1 MRSVLVFMFVV
12 AILMGFVSKSLAEDS
27 TFVFTIEPMYMNVEG
42 IDEHSIDLKTSVVS
56 ITEEDYVY
64 GTKSMESIILDPG
77 GDIGG
82 RAEGYF
88 MWNKWAI
95 GLSGWGFGNDD
106 KKGGVFRPEAYW
118 SIDLETGE
126 EKLVYDYV
134 KVWDHPF
141 MPVVNESS
149 ETGYSPITY
158 AGKSWMSVWTTDFF
172 MRYSLLK
179 TPKNELYL
187 KFGAR
192 IGEPK
197 HKLGITI
204 AEWAHVTDFPEEGE
218 IFDNRILIA
227 SESKADYSVLG
238 GPLLEIGGKAVFGR
252 FSLETFMNQSILFG
266 NCKLSGT
273 IYDID
278 DVYISDKVTGE
289 EKEHY
294 TYAGVVPFYK
304 KESTVIPVTELSLK
318 LLYSLTENISLGIT
332 GFFSVWWDMPI
343 SPVYSNPT
351 WTLEEG
357 MWKLDDRIV
366 RFSGI
371 SSNLEIAF

>member
-42 IDEHSIDLKTSVVS
+42 IDEHSIDFKIGVAGF
-56 ITEEDYVY
+56 TEEYFVY
-64 GTKSMESIILDPG
+64 GTESTESIILDPG

-106 KKGGVFRPEAYW
+106 KKGGEFLPGVYLYKDP
-118 SIDLETGE
+118 ETGVE
-126 EKLVYDYV
+126 FVIYDYIR
-134 KVWDHPF
+134 VWDRPF
-141 MPVVNESS
+141 IPENGIPENESS
-149 ETGYSPITY
+149 ETGYSRIAY

-227 SESKADYSVLG
+227 SESKADYS
-238 GPLLEIGGKAVFGR
+238 
-252 FSLETFMNQSILFG
+252 
-266 NCKLSGT
+266 
-273 IYDID
+273 
-278 DVYISDKVTGE
+278 
-289 EKEHY
+289 
-294 TYAGVVPFYK
+294 
-304 KESTVIPVTELSLK
+304 LSL
-318 LLYSLTENISLGIT
+318 IHI
-332 GFFSVWWDMPI
+332 
-343 SPVYSNPT
+343 
-351 WTLEEG
+351 
-357 MWKLDDRIV
+357 
-366 RFSGI
+366 
-371 SSNLEIAF
+371 